1 MIAFITLAVAV
12 AFIGFS
18 AAVYSL
24 YLIKVLRTKR
34 TTAYIKH
41 LEEIISQR
49 VDNETLPS
57 VTVLIPAY
65 NEEEAIY
72 SKLKNVSEFNYP
84 RNNLRV
90 FLLDDSSTDKTREIA
105 SKAFADFALDGVII
119 RNAHRTGVNF
129 SYNNALSQTTSEY
142 VLTTDVDAIIPTG
155 SLLGMVK
162 ILENMQDVGA
172 VAAKML
178 PFHNEQTASTRAA
191 DAYADSYNEML
202 LAESSLSSTF
212 PGSTSCMLMRTSA
225 FSSIP
230 ESQGSS
236 DGNISLRI
244 IKNGFRFLSAPNIA
258 YYEPVT
264 PKIFEQRRQKNRRAT
279 RLIQSM
285 LINSDMWRNEK
296 YGSFGRTIFPLRFA
310 MMVMCPILLL
320 SSVFLLFAFT
330 AIISPLLFAITVLI
344 SILVIFLGATTSIKP
359 INFITSFILHQVYLC
374 AGLFQS
380 RKKMTV
386 WKKIERIN
394 VDNKQ
399 VEA

>member
-1 MIAFITLAVAV
+1 MIAFILLALAI

-18 AAVYSL
+18 ASVYSL
-24 YLIKVLRTKR
+24 YLAKVLRTKR
-34 TTAYIKH
+34 KTDYIEH
-41 LEEIISQR
+41 LEEIVKQP
-49 VDNETLPS
+49 VDNKNLPS

-72 SKLKNVSEFNYP
+72 SKMKNVNEFNYP
-84 RNNLRV
+84 RHNLRV

-105 SKAFADFALDGVII
+105 SRAFADFALNGII
-119 RNAHRTGVNF
+119 IQNSHRTGVNF
-129 SYNNALSQTTSEY
+129 SYNNALSQTKSEY
-142 VLTTDVDAIIPTG
+142 VLTTDVDAIIPPD
-155 SLLGMVK
+155 SLLSMVK
-162 ILENMQDVGA
+162 ILENMEDVGA
-172 VAAKML
+172 IAAKML

-202 LAESSLSSTF
+202 LAESSISSTF

-225 FSSIP
+225 FSAIP

-244 IKNGFRFLSAPNIA
+244 IKNGFRFLSSSNIV

-296 YGSFGRTIFPLRFA
+296 YGSFGRIIFPLRFA
-310 MMVMCPILLL
+310 MMVLCPILLL
-320 SSVFLLFAFT
+320 SSMFLLFAF
-330 AIISPLLFAITVLI
+330 AALISPLLFAATALVSMLA
-344 SILVIFLGATTSIKP
+344 ILLGATSSIKSL
-359 INFITSFILHQVYLC
+359 NFVTSFILHQVYLC

-380 RKKMTV
+380 RRKMTV